1 MALGVL
7 GLFILE
13 SCLEYQSTG
22 PNRRARGGRRRAL
35 SDRTRRRSL
44 PRGTLLKK
52 SIVVKFYLA
61 GTMLIARAAT
71 GLPARLAPRAPLL
84 SRVVAARPMSSL
96 SRMETPLNLG
106 VVVVPQQMAYVVERF
121 GRFHTVLEP
130 GLRLLVPFVCVLA
143 CTLTPFSR
151 QGSRESCSSH
161 FPLFCVLLFAGT
173 RYATSSLS
181 RRKP

>member
-1 MALGVL
+1 MNNV
-7 GLFILE
+7 
-13 SCLEYQSTG
+13 
-22 PNRRARGGRRRAL
+22 
-35 SDRTRRRSL
+35 L
-44 PRGTLLKK
+44 PRVSKHVVHSDARLLTDN
-52 SIVVKFYLA
+52 
-61 GTMLIARAAT
+61 TMQIARVAT

-143 CTLTPFSR
+143 CTLTPSSR
-151 QGSRESCSSH
+151 QGSR
-161 FPLFCVLLFAGT
+161 
-173 RYATSSLS
+173 
-181 RRKP
+181 

>member
-1 MALGVL
+1 MNNV
-7 GLFILE
+7 
-13 SCLEYQSTG
+13 
-22 PNRRARGGRRRAL
+22 
-35 SDRTRRRSL
+35 L
-44 PRGTLLKK
+44 PRVSKHVVHSDARLLTDN
-52 SIVVKFYLA
+52 
-61 GTMLIARAAT
+61 TMQIARVAT

-161 FPLFCVLLFAGT
+161 FSLFCVLLFAGT

>member
-1 MALGVL
+1 MFRISKHWSV
-7 GLFILE
+7 
-13 SCLEYQSTG
+13 Q
-22 PNRRARGGRRRAL
+22 ARGRRRAL
-35 SDRTRRRSL
+35 SDRTLRRSL
-44 PRGTLLKK
+44 PRGAWQKK
-52 SIVVKFYLA
+52 SIVVKFMA

-161 FPLFCVLLFAGT
+161 FSLFCVLLFAGT

>member
-22 PNRRARGGRRRAL
+22 PSRRAAAAE
-35 SDRTRRRSL
+35 RS
-44 PRGTLLKK
+44 PTARFDEVCHVVPGEKVA
-52 SIVVKFYLA
+52 VVKFYMA

-161 FPLFCVLLFAGT
+161 FSLFCVLLFAGT